1 MRRRTLEKT
10 PLASVRPLK
19 NFVWKIR
26 DLDRSLFSAIFGLKW
41 SLLTVVM
48 RWFTVAGTAGA
59 LWGFIAAGAF
69 VVTGFQI
76 GNLAVPWAAIAL
88 SWTIAEGTKHLF
100 DRARPFVYDTSIA
113 PLIKTPSSSSFPSG
127 HSATAAAG
135 ALALSAIYPALIP
148 VVVPAAFLTI
158 LSRVYLG
165 VHYPLDVLAGSG
177 IGFLTAAALL
187 LVW

>member
-1 MRRRTLEKT
+1 MQPVK
-10 PLASVRPLK
+10 S
-19 NFVWKIR
+19 FVWKTR
-26 DLDRSLFSAIFGLKW
+26 DLDRSLFRAIFGLKW
-41 SLLTVVM
+41 PPLTAVM

-69 VVTGFQI
+69 LATGLQL
-76 GNLAVPWAAIAL
+76 GNLIVPWLAISL
-88 SWTIAEGTKHLF
+88 SWALAEGTKHLF
-100 DRARPFVYDTSIA
+100 DRARPFIYDTSVA

-135 ALALSAIYPALIP
+135 SLTLAALYPVLIPALL
-148 VVVPAAFLTI
+148 PAAVLTI

-165 VHYPLDVLAGSG
+165 VHYPLDVLAGST
-177 IGFLTAAALL
+177 IGVVTASVLL

>member
-1 MRRRTLEKT
+1 MKSFAWR
-10 PLASVRPLK
+10 
-19 NFVWKIR
+19 IR
-26 DLDRSLFSAIFGLKW
+26 DLDRSLFRVIFGLKW
-41 SLLTVVM
+41 PPLTGIM

-69 VVTGFQI
+69 VATGFQVR
-76 GNLAVPWAAIAL
+76 NLIIPWAAITL
-88 SWTIAEGTKHLF
+88 SWTFAEGTKHLF
-100 DRARPFVYDTSIA
+100 DRARPFIHDTSIA

-135 ALALSAIYPALIP
+135 PLTLAALYPVLIP
-148 VVVPAAFLTI
+148 VLIPAAVLTI

-165 VHYPLDVLAGSG
+165 VHYPLDVLAGSL
-177 IGFLTAAALL
+177 IGLSTAAAFL

>member
-1 MRRRTLEKT
+1 MQPVKSF
-10 PLASVRPLK
+10 A
-19 NFVWKIR
+19 WKIR
-26 DLDRSLFSAIFGLKW
+26 NLDRSLFRAIFGLKRP
-41 SLLTVVM
+41 LLTVVM

-59 LWGFIAAGAF
+59 LWGVIAAGAF
-69 VVTGFQI
+69 VATGFQP
-76 GNLAVPWAAIAL
+76 GNLVVPWAAIAL

-100 DRARPFVYDTSIA
+100 DRARPFAHDSSIA

-135 ALALSAIYPALIP
+135 ALALSAFYPAL
-148 VVVPAAFLTI
+148 VVALVPAALLTI

-177 IGFLTAAALL
+177 IGLLTASVLL
-187 LVW
+187 LIW

>member
-1 MRRRTLEKT
+1 MQPVK
-10 PLASVRPLK
+10 S
-19 NFVWKIR
+19 FVWKTR
-26 DLDRSLFSAIFGLKW
+26 DLDRSLFRAIFGLKW
-41 SLLTVVM
+41 PPLTAVM

-69 VVTGFQI
+69 LATGLQL
-76 GNLAVPWAAIAL
+76 GNLIGLQLGNLIVPWLAISL
-88 SWTIAEGTKHLF
+88 SWTLAEGTKYLF
-100 DRARPFVYDTSIA
+100 DRARPFVYDTSVA

-135 ALALSAIYPALIP
+135 SLTLAALYPVLIPALL
-148 VVVPAAFLTI
+148 PAAVLTI

-165 VHYPLDVLAGSG
+165 VHYPLDVLAGST
-177 IGFLTAAALL
+177 IGVVTASVLL

>member
-1 MRRRTLEKT
+1 MFRTL
-10 PLASVRPLK
+10 
-19 NFVWKIR
+19 
-26 DLDRSLFSAIFGLKW
+26 FGLKW
-41 SLLTVVM
+41 PPLTVVM
-48 RWFTVAGTAGA
+48 RWFTRAGAAGA

-69 VVTGFQI
+69 LVSGLQAK
-76 GNLAVPWAAIAL
+76 NLLLPWAAIAL
-88 SWTIAEGTKHLF
+88 SWTLAEGTKHLF
-100 DRARPFVYDTSIA
+100 DRSRPFIYDTTIA

-135 ALALSAIYPALIP
+135 ALTLSVLYPAYAIIL
-148 VVVPAAFLTI
+148 VPAGLLTI

-177 IGFLTAAALL
+177 IGLITASVLM